1 MQIHAGCSLHT
12 SLSHSNLS
20 TYSMHDFVQVTQNK
34 NFLHPV
40 TVHYSIMHTAQ

>member
-12 SLSHSNLS
+12 TLSHYNLS
-20 TYSMHDFVQVTQNK
+20 TYSMYGFVQVTQNK

-40 TVHYSIMHTAQ
+40 TVHYPTLHTAQ